1 MLSSLLITLREGLEA
16 ALIVGIILAYLART
30 DNRQGFK
37 PVWLGVSLAVL
48 VSLIAGVLIYLLAG
62 ELNGQAEEIFEGI
75 AMFLASGVLTWMIFW
90 MRKQAVNIKAHLHA
104 QIQSVLIRGSSLGLV
119 ILAFVVVVREGI
131 ETVLFLFAAT
141 RVAESPVL
149 FTVGGFL
156 GLAIA
161 IAIGYSIYK
170 GASRL
175 NLRAF
180 FNVTSLVLILFAAGL
195 LAHGIHE
202 FHETGIIPPVVEH
215 VWNINHILPEK
226 STFGRFLTA
235 IFGYNGNPSLVEVVI
250 YPVYLALVLWF
261 YFRPIKV
268 SRESKAR
275 ERVSLTKG
283 DDKNE
288 LARKEPE
295 RTERR

>member
-75 AMFLASGVLTWMIFW
+75 AMFLAAGVLTWMIFW

>member
-1 MLSSLLITLREGLEA
+1 MLASFLITLREGLEA
-16 ALIVGIILAYLART
+16 ALIIGIILAYLART

-37 PVWLGVSLAVL
+37 PVWLGTSLAVL
-48 VSLIAGVLIYLLAG
+48 VSLIAGAAIYLLAG
-62 ELNGQAEEIFEGI
+62 EFSGRAEEIFEGL
-75 AMFLASGVLTWMIFW
+75 AMFVAAGVLTWMIFW

-104 QIQSVLIRGSSLGLV
+104 QIQSVLTSGSSQGLV

-141 RVAESPVL
+141 RVAESPLL

-161 IAIGYSIYK
+161 VVIGYSLYK
-170 GASRL
+170 GSSRL
-175 NLRAF
+175 NLRTF

-202 FHETGIIPPVVEH
+202 FIEAGIIPPVVEH
-215 VWNINHILPEK
+215 VWDTNYILPEK

-235 IFGYNGNPSLVEVVI
+235 IVGYNANPSLIEVI
-250 YPVYLALVLWF
+250 AYPLYLALALGS
-261 YFRPIKV
+261 YFRPVTMKNKMKATTPIKV
-268 SRESKAR
+268 
-275 ERVSLTKG
+275 T
-283 DDKNE
+283 DDKS
-288 LARKEPE
+288 R
-295 RTERR
+295 